1 MSFFKR
7 AVVGA
12 LERREEVRDA
22 NQVKYE
28 SDVARGITKLEEAED
43 ARAKNE
49 LIVRNRKK
57 IITPIGIN
65 VEGLTG
71 KKFSEAVILN
81 AFKVNGGDA
90 TKTTNTL
97 VRMAEYGAS
106 AKPTTT
112 TEDVTGAEI
121 DIGST
126 RDYTDLSGDTTKA
139 LQDSANMISTT
150 STQLPSQQKALSR
163 ARRPEGAERYGGGI
177 AGNVINTLFGGVSGP
192 SVRDAVRDRYSS
204 MFRTPEEGEQA
215 YTNAMDYMEELRT
228 TGEPTNIPDIPPVMM
243 ADILKQTDKAS
254 KIDKF
259 ESQLGTELNKQLK
272 FVRDVMIR
280 KVSKNDDSLASILRQ
295 AHANTG
301 SFNGVRT
308 GNSEVDAM
316 IRKHA
321 AIYNDIV
328 EDASAGAFNNFNYGP
343 GHNAAGSL
351 RAYFDTKDNQGRT
364 KRDIALARFSSG
376 NEKAPSVPSTRKKE
390 LKPVVDTQTFGT
402 KIDRDTFESETGVTI
417 SEIQKN
423 NRKYPPKS
431 VMSEQNTPLKSYT
444 INNKT
449 YVLGM
454 ISGQGLV
461 IRRAD

>member
-12 LERREEVRDA
+12 LERRDEVRDA
-22 NQVKYE
+22 NQLKYE
-28 SDVARGITKLEEAED
+28 SDVTTGITKLNEAEK

-57 IITPIGIN
+57 IVTPIGIN

-71 KKFSEAVILN
+71 KKFSEGVILN
-81 AFKVNGGDA
+81 ALKVNGGDA
-90 TKTTNTL
+90 SKTTNTL
-97 VRMAEYGAS
+97 VRMAEYSSS

-112 TEDVTGAEI
+112 TDAGTGAEI
-121 DIGST
+121 DIGSS

-204 MFRTPEEGEQA
+204 MFRTSEEGEQA
-215 YTNAMDYMEELRT
+215 YTDAMDYMEELRT

-243 ADILKQTDKAS
+243 ADILKQTEKAG

-280 KVSKNDDSLASILRQ
+280 KVSKNDSSLESILRQ
-295 AHANTG
+295 AHTNTG

-321 AIYNDIV
+321 IIYNDIV
-328 EDASAGAFNNFNYGP
+328 EDASAGAFNHFNYGP

-364 KRDIALARFSSG
+364 KRDTALARFSSG
-376 NEKAPSVPSTRKKE
+376 NEKVPSVSSTRKKE
-390 LKPVVDTQTFGT
+390 LKPVIDTQTFGT
-402 KIDRDTFESETGVTI
+402 KIDRDTFESETGVSI

-431 VMSEQNTPLKSYT
+431 VRSEQNTPLKSYT

-454 ISGQGLV
+454 VSGQGLV
-461 IRRAD
+461 IRRAE